1 MKQIKRW
8 LVLALAAVMVL
19 GCTVPALAAES
30 KSPVCLNAPK
40 TVPVDSTVE
49 VAVQAADADMV
60 ADGKLVISY
69 DAEKLTYV
77 DAQVGT
83 AWGEPAKVVLSVN
96 SGDAGKVILAFAAPT
111 AAGAD
116 TLFTLRFTAVAAGSA
131 SFAITDGY
139 VTGAEEKP
147 ADEVKTEVLTPVGAH
162 AVVFYAGSHGVFT
175 DGKTMLLVEVPDG
188 EKLEGKIP
196 AVTPYGGF
204 TLSGWRDED
213 GRVYKLDGLS
223 KLKVTKAMSLTAVY
237 SGACDG
243 GKDCPTAKYTDLAYT
258 GETHAAIDFVVE
270 SAYMIGVSDKE
281 FAPTLEM
288 SRAMLVTV
296 LYRLSGAPAQSAKCR
311 FADVKQGAW
320 YYDAIV
326 WATENKITN
335 GISADAFA
343 PDAKLTRE
351 QLVTFLYRY
360 AKFMGSDAKAD
371 GSLRGYTDASQIQSY
386 AVEAFRWAIGNDV
399 IKGTSSD
406 TLSPQGT
413 ATREQ
418 FALVLYRLLS
428 END

>member
-1 MKQIKRW
+1 MKRIKRW

-19 GCTVPALAAES
+19 GCTLPAYAAED
-30 KSPVCLNAPK
+30 KSPVCLNAPE

-49 VAVQAADADMV
+49 VAVQAVEADTV

-77 DAQVGT
+77 DAQVGS
-83 AWGEPAKVVLSVN
+83 AWSDPAKVVLSVN
-96 SGDAGKVILAFAAPT
+96 SSTAGKLILAFASPAY
-111 AAGAD
+111 AKAD
-116 TLFTLRFTAVAAGSA
+116 TVFTLRFTSAAVGNA
-131 SFAITDGY
+131 SLAITDGY
-139 VTGAEEKP
+139 VSGTEDKP
-147 ADEVKTEVLTPVGAH
+147 ADEVKTEVLTPVGH
-162 AVVFYAGSHGVFT
+162 AVVFSAGSHGVFA
-175 DGKTMLLVEVPDG
+175 DGKTTLLVEVPDG

-196 AVTPYGGF
+196 EVNAYGGF
-204 TLSGWRDED
+204 TLTGWKDEE
-213 GRVYKLDGLS
+213 GRVFKLDGLP
-223 KLKVTKAMSLTAVY
+223 KLKVTKAMQLTAVY
-237 SGACDG
+237 SGECDG
-243 GKDCPTAKYTDLAYT
+243 GKDCPTANYTDLSYT

-270 SAYMIGVSDKE
+270 NAYMIGVSANE
-281 FAPTLEM
+281 FAPTMEM
-288 SRAMLVTV
+288 TRAMLVTI
-296 LYRLSGAPAQSAKCR
+296 LYRMSGSPAQSAKCR
-311 FADVKQGAW
+311 FEDVKQGAW
-320 YYDAIV
+320 YYDAVV
-326 WATENKITN
+326 WATENGITK
-335 GISADAFA
+335 GVSATAFA
-343 PDAKLTRE
+343 PDEALTRE

-360 AKFMGSDAKAD
+360 AKFTGTAAAAD